1 MAAVKLHNQIFLFLF
16 HNLNFFEFGII
27 FLLSNMEIHSSL
39 LEDQMQTFY
48 FFLEQNG
55 NKNGVQQ
62 INIIF
67 YWVPK
72 FIGKSGVWKFDV
84 ERYFITACQVGSNY
98 FFTPKWFEIY
108 ASLVCRKGFQN
119 KLNKKKEKNLS
130 SRFNLKLCY
139 QFSLFRIFDFREFF
153 FVEKIFG
160 SIYSIWR
167 ISPFK
172 TIFDS
177 NVRHARL
184 LAS

>member
-16 HNLNFFEFGII
+16 HNLNFFEFGKYFCSQIWK
-27 FLLSNMEIHSSL
+27 FTLHCWKTNCKLF
-39 LEDQMQTFY
+39 T

-119 KLNKKKEKNLS
+119 KLNKKKRKIFLLVSTWNS
-130 SRFNLKLCY
+130 VINSRFFAYLIFVSFFLLKKFSA
-139 QFSLFRIFDFREFF
+139 QFIPSGEYLLSRPF
-153 FVEKIFG
+153 
-160 SIYSIWR
+160 SI
-167 ISPFK
+167 PM
-172 TIFDS
+172 
-177 NVRHARL
+177 
-184 LAS
+184 